1 MYLSQ
6 NSLICWTRVVQ
17 NYWLLDPSQIIH
29 FSLPF
34 IFCFFKKR
42 GKKRKKQEVHWD
54 QGKANKLPTGQEKM
68 EPCLKTTKA
77 TRSIVFFH
85 LFYNLQFISYRFV
98 SSLQVDFIMEILS
111 RLVGKQVNIFPLLDY
126 LWIKVSSFSIWRWVV
141 TDMEISQVVGRL
153 FEVCTLDKA
162 SII

>member
-42 GKKRKKQEVHWD
+42 GKKRKKREVHWD
-54 QGKANKLPTGQEKM
+54 QGKANKLPMGQEKM

-98 SSLQVDFIMEILS
+98 FFFTGRFYNGDSITSCWQTGQYFSTL
-111 RLVGKQVNIFPLLDY
+111 RLLVN
-126 LWIKVSSFSIWRWVV
+126 
-141 TDMEISQVVGRL
+141 
-153 FEVCTLDKA
+153 
-162 SII
+162 